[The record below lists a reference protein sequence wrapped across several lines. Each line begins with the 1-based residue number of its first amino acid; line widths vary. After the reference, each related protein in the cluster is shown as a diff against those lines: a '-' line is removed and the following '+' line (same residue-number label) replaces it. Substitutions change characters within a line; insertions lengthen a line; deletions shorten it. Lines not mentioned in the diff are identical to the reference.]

1 MIRYDLSKSSKKKR
15 RYSSSSDDERQK
27 SPKRSVENKAD
38 FSFLNHKTFFHRILM
53 GYNVTEQLV
62 DDSSDFWHFLTKYE
76 SLLKINLQNV
86 LQIKTETPSNDL
98 LIPKIYNKNFLMNLK
113 IKPSKHQLESRSYDD
128 RDSSI
133 DDKKIQ
139 TFLTIV
145 RHYLDFKQKERF
157 TKLKKLRK
165 FQSSLPIAAY
175 EKDIVE
181 ATKNESILI
190 IAGDTGCGKSTQVPQ
205 YLFNAGF
212 EKIACTQ
219 PRRIACIGL
228 SKRVSHEMLCE
239 YESDVGYQIRFEK
252 QKTKNTKVIFI
263 TEGLLLRQLSDDESL
278 TQYSV
283 IIIDEIH
290 ERNLYGDFLLGI
302 CKCLLRARPEVKI
315 ILMSATININLF
327 ANFFDE
333 ENAHIIEVPGR
344 LFPIKLHYMP
354 HLKNPNLRLESKTKS
369 ERLNPEPY
377 IQIMSMI
384 DKKYSRDEKG
394 DLLIFVSGLN
404 EIQSIVDAAKE
415 YSQRNENNWIILS
428 LHSTLSMQEQDK
440 VFDYAP
446 EKMRKCVISTNIA
459 ETSITIDGIRFVIDS
474 GKMKEMTYDPN
485 SKMQRLKEM
494 WISKASANQRKGRA
508 GRTGAGICYRLY
520 SEDEFHELENYTK
533 AEIHRVPLES
543 LLLQMISMGLPNA
556 RLFPFIEPPKM
567 ESIENSILALKQ
579 LEALTSDE
587 KLTSLGKALS
597 KIPAEVSLG
606 KMLLIGSI
614 FKQLHATLILAAILN
629 VQSPFTNRA
638 FRDIDCEKLRS
649 DCESNHGDPI
659 TLLNL
664 YREWLLVKKSY
675 DSRDRD
681 QISSKKW
688 CYKRG
693 LEEQRF
699 YEITKLKNQLES
711 LLRECKLLEDEK
723 DEKLT
728 NSERAIRAGERRY
741 LGSLKRAHKME
752 GPREKRLLKPNE
764 DEMDEDISDDRV
776 DIRDVEFR
784 LNMGSKIDSLVLNA
798 SATSG
803 YDLIM
808 IKLILMSGLYPK
820 IAISDEFN
828 HLKSM
833 NEQFFHTKSKPYIS
847 MHPMSY
853 FSKNFQ
859 ELNISGS
866 DIVEKTGLY
875 KSKFPLSSNHQI
887 VCYLSILETTKPYL
901 MNSIRMPA
909 AQTLLLFAQEIDCN
923 LAFSR
928 IIFDSWL
935 AIDFPYPESGQ
946 TLVARAAKLRKRW
959 NQLLSLKLENEI
971 GNILK
976 MDDFVSLERDLADF
990 MNTKIYYTIKRLLPA
1005 DLKFLYKKIC
1015 NEDFD
1020 ALKLDPNPFSD
1031 NFSCIFNE
1039 IKGGVF
1045 VTENITYGCIEETD
1059 WSMQMEEE
1067 IFSTE
1072 FKCPCCDMLFNFTS
1086 IQKLQHQHVC
1096 KPAKKEE
1103 SDKDESDK
1111 FLMPSSSNQKLFA
1124 CNVCEKEMY
1133 MSKIDILKHRKYC
1146 KTIGEK
1152 VKLNRH

>member
-1 MIRYDLSKSSKKKR
+1 MSRYDIDKSSKKKC
-15 RYSSSSDDERQK
+15 RYSSPSDERQRQN
-27 SPKRSVENKAD
+27 SPKRSAENNAD
-38 FSFLNHKTFFHRILM
+38 FSFLNHKNFFHRVLM
-53 GYNVTEQLV
+53 GYNISEQMV
-62 DDSSDFWHFLTKYE
+62 DDPSDFWRFLTKYE
-76 SLLKINLQNV
+76 NLLKRNLQNV
-86 LQIKTETPSNDL
+86 LEIQTEAPSNEL
-98 LIPKIYNKNFLMNLK
+98 LIPKTYNKNFLMNFKL
-113 IKPSKHQLESRSYDD
+113 KPSKHQLESRSYEDKD
-128 RDSSI
+128 RSI

-139 TFLTIV
+139 IFLTIV
-145 RHYLDFKQKERF
+145 SHYLDFKQKERF
-157 TKLKKLRK
+157 AKLKKLRK

-175 EKDIVE
+175 ENEIVE

-205 YLFNAGF
+205 YLYNAGF
-212 EKIACTQ
+212 DKIACTQ

-239 YESDVGYQIRFEK
+239 YGSTVGYQIRFER
-252 QKTKNTKVIFI
+252 QKTKETKIIFI

-333 ENAHIIEVPGR
+333 ENARIIEVPGR

-354 HLKNPNLRLESKTKS
+354 HLMNPNLRLESKSKT

-384 DKKYSRDEKG
+384 DKKYPRDEKG

-446 EKMRKCVISTNIA
+446 DRMRKCVISTNIA

-474 GKMKEMTYDPN
+474 GKMKEMTYDP
-485 SKMQRLKEM
+485 SYKMQRLKEM
-494 WISKASANQRKGRA
+494 WISKASAEQRKGRA
-508 GRTGAGICYRLY
+508 GRTGPGICYRLY
-520 SEDEFHELENYTK
+520 AENEFYELENYTK

-556 RLFPFIEPPKM
+556 RLFPFIEPPSID
-567 ESIENSILALKQ
+567 SIENSILALKQ

-587 KLTSLGKALS
+587 KLTSLGRALS

-614 FKQLHATLILAAILN
+614 FKQLQATLILAAILN

-638 FRDIDCEKLRS
+638 FRDSDCEKLRS

-664 YREWLLVKKSY
+664 YREWLMVKKSY

-681 QISSKKW
+681 KICSKKW
-688 CYKRG
+688 CQKRG

-728 NSERAIRAGERRY
+728 NSERSIRAGERRY

-752 GPREKRLLKPNE
+752 GPRKKQLLKPNE
-764 DEMDEDISDDRV
+764 DDMDEEVNDGHV

-784 LNMGSKIDSLVLNA
+784 LSMGSKIDNLVLNA
-798 SATSG
+798 TASSG

-808 IKLILMSGLYPK
+808 LKLILMSGLYPK

-828 HLKSM
+828 QLKSM

-853 FSKNFQ
+853 FYKNFQ

-866 DIVEKTGLY
+866 DTIEKTGLY
-875 KSKFPLSSNHQI
+875 KSKCPLSSSHQI

-923 LAFSR
+923 LTFSR

-935 AIDFPYPESGQ
+935 AIDFPFPESGQ
-946 TLVARAAKLRKRW
+946 TLVAKAAKLRKRW

-971 GNILK
+971 ESISK
-976 MDDFVSLERDLADF
+976 MGDFASLERDLADF
-990 MNTKIYYTIKRLLPA
+990 MNTKIFYTFKRLLPA
-1005 DLKFLYKKIC
+1005 DLKFLYKTVC
-1015 NEDFD
+1015 NENLD
-1020 ALKLDPNPFSD
+1020 ALYLDPNPFSD
-1031 NFSCIFNE
+1031 SFSCIFNE
-1039 IKGGVF
+1039 VKGGVY

-1059 WSMQMEEE
+1059 WSIQMEEE

-1072 FKCPCCDMLFNFTS
+1072 FQCPGCDLIYNFTA

-1096 KPAKKEE
+1096 KTVKNEAVDKE
-1103 SDKDESDK
+1103 DLDK
-1111 FLMPSSSNQKLFA
+1111 FLMPSTSNQKLFK
-1124 CNVCEKEMY
+1124 CNVCKKEMY
-1133 MSKIDILKHRKYC
+1133 MKNIDILKHKKNC
-1146 KTIGEK
+1146 K
-1152 VKLNRH
+1152 